1 MFKQRNRGIIIN
13 LRFYPMYSKEL
24 KIGLAAFLFLLAI
37 ALIWPLKIIWLSII
51 VLLICALVVVT
62 IFRNENNL
70 MAFYYLRKNDTP
82 KAKEALDRVKYP
94 EKLLKSQQAYHYY
107 LRGLIVSQQEP
118 LKAEKFF
125 VKALNL
131 GLRMDTDK
139 AVAKLNLA
147 AAAMQK
153 RRKQQAIQ
161 YISEAKK
168 LDKQGMLKEQ
178 ISMLQNQMK
187 FL

>member
-1 MFKQRNRGIIIN
+1 MHE
-13 LRFYPMYSKEL
+13 LVVMYSKQI
-24 KIGLAAFLFLLAI
+24 KIGIAAILFILAVLCIYPLK
-37 ALIWPLKIIWLSII
+37 LIWLT
-51 VLLICALVVVT
+51 VLLLIICGFVILT

-70 MAFYYLRKNDTP
+70 TAFYYLRKNQLD
-82 KAKEALDRVKYP
+82 KAKQALERVKYP
-94 EKLLKSQQAYHYY
+94 EGLILSQQAYHFY
-107 LRGLIVSQQEP
+107 LKGLIISQQEP

-125 VKALNL
+125 LKALNL

-153 RRKQQAIQ
+153 RKKQQAIM
-161 YISEAKK
+161 YINEAKK
-168 LDKQGMLKEQ
+168 LDKQGVLKEQ
-178 ISMLQNQMK
+178 IGLLQNQMR

>member
-1 MFKQRNRGIIIN
+1 MHE
-13 LRFYPMYSKEL
+13 LVVMYSKQI
-24 KIGLAAFLFLLAI
+24 KIGIAALLFILAVLCIYPLK
-37 ALIWPLKIIWLSII
+37 LIWLT
-51 VLLICALVVVT
+51 VLLLIICGFVILT

-70 MAFYYLRKNDTP
+70 TAFYYLRKNQLD
-82 KAKEALDRVKYP
+82 KAKQALERVKYP
-94 EKLLKSQQAYHYY
+94 EGLISSQQAYHFY
-107 LRGLIVSQQEP
+107 LKGLIISQQEP

-125 VKALNL
+125 LKALNL

-153 RRKQQAIQ
+153 RKKQQAIM
-161 YISEAKK
+161 YINEAKK
-168 LDKQGMLKEQ
+168 LDKQGVLKEQ
-178 ISMLQNQMK
+178 IGLLQNQMR

>member
-1 MFKQRNRGIIIN
+1 MHEFTI
-13 LRFYPMYSKEL
+13 MYSKEI
-24 KIGLAAFLFLLAI
+24 KIGSAIFLFLLAI
-37 ALIWPLKIIWLSII
+37 AFIYPIKLIWISILL
-51 VLLICALVVVT
+51 LLICGFIILT
-62 IFRNENNL
+62 IFRNEHNL
-70 MAFYYLRKNDTP
+70 TAFYYLRKNDSS
-82 KAKEALDRVKYP
+82 KAKEALDRIKFP
-94 EKLLKSQQAYHYY
+94 EKLIKSQQAYHYY
-107 LRGLIVSQQEP
+107 LRGLIISQHEP

-125 VKALNL
+125 VKALNI

-161 YISEAKK
+161 FMNEAKK
-168 LDKQGMLKEQ
+168 LDKQGILKEQ
-178 ISMLQNQMK
+178 ITLLQNQMR

>member
-1 MFKQRNRGIIIN
+1 
-13 LRFYPMYSKEL
+13 MYSKQI
-24 KIGLAAFLFLLAI
+24 KIGASALFVVLAVLC
-37 ALIWPLKIIWLSII
+37 IWPLKIYWLPVFLLIIAGFI
-51 VLLICALVVVT
+51 VLT

-70 MAFYYLRKNDTP
+70 TAFYYLRKNQLD

-94 EKLLKSQQAYHYY
+94 ENLIVSQQAYHFY
-107 LRGLIVSQQEP
+107 LRGLIVSQHEP

-125 VKALNL
+125 LKALNL

-153 RRKQQAIQ
+153 RKKQQAIM
-161 YISEAKK
+161 YINEAKK
-168 LDKQGMLKEQ
+168 LDKQGVLKEQ
-178 ISMLQNQMK
+178 IGLLQNQMR